1 VTSDARCEVWF
12 YHLERSSLDQVL
24 PELLEKT
31 LKRGWRALVRA
42 AAQDRLDHLDSWLW
56 AYRDDSFL
64 AHGLDGEPQATQQP
78 ILLTLREGNPNGAKA
93 LFLIDDAPTG
103 ALDPFDRC
111 MIVFDGR
118 DQAAVTSAR
127 TRWSSLKGAGHP
139 VAYWKQGESRGWERS
154 A

>member
-1 VTSDARCEVWF
+1 MPDDAACEVWF
-12 YHLERSSLDQVL
+12 YHLERSSLEQVL

-31 LKRGWRALVRA
+31 LNKGWRAVVRA
-42 AAQDRLDHLDSWLW
+42 TDQDRLDHLDSWLW

-64 AHGLDGEPQATQQP
+64 AHGLDSEPQAAKQP
-78 ILLTLREGNPNGAKA
+78 VLLTLGEDNPNGAKA
-93 LFLIDDAPTG
+93 MVLVDDAPPG
-103 ALDPFDRC
+103 DLCRFERC

-118 DQAAVTSAR
+118 DPAAVLGAR
-127 TRWSSLKGAGHP
+127 ATWTRLKAAGHP